1 MASPVHNPYRQAEI
15 LTSDPLKQVQ
25 LLYRAAIDAVIAS
38 RRYVQ
43 EKNIAERSRS
53 IMKAWSIVNELLHS
67 LDHAAGGELSRNLAA
82 LYTYMQTRL
91 LEANTQ
97 QVDPPLAEVEKL
109 LSTLLEGWASAT
121 LPAAAAQAAR
131 TFSGPHTESRDA
143 HTPDYVPLNCS
154 Y

>member
-1 MASPVHNPYRQAEI
+1 MASPVHNPYRQDEI

-25 LLYRAAIDAVIAS
+25 LLYHAAIDAVIAS
-38 RRYVQ
+38 RRYMQ

-53 IMKAWSIVNELLHS
+53 VMKAWSIVNELLHS
-67 LDHAAGGELSRNLAA
+67 LNHAAGGELSRNLAA
-82 LYTYMQTRL
+82 LYTYMQTQL

-97 QVDPPLAEVEKL
+97 QVEPPLAEVEKL
-109 LSTLLEGWASAT
+109 LTTLLEGWASAT
-121 LPAAAAQAAR
+121 LPAAAAQAAG
-131 TFSGPHTESRDA
+131 TFSGPHAESRDA